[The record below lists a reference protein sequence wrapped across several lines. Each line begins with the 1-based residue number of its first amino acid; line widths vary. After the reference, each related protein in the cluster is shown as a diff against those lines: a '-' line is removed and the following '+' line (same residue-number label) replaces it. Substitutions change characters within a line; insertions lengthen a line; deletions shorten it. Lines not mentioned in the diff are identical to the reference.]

1 MIWGNFLHIYQPPD
15 QKEDTF
21 RQIFRES
28 YRPLIDI
35 LKENPR
41 AKLTLNI
48 TACLTEQFISH
59 GHQDL
64 IKDLKTLVK
73 SGQVELT
80 DSSKYHAF
88 LPLLPAEEIERQ
100 IKLNRQANKK
110 IFGKAYQ
117 PKGFH
122 LPEMAYSRRVAE
134 IVAKL
139 GYSWL
144 ILNETSYKGKLFSKV
159 DTSRIYKLR
168 GMPGLKILFRNRRL
182 SDLIQRG
189 QMWQT
194 DDFLKVVKEEIGKS
208 EYMITAMD
216 GETFGHHRP
225 GLEKFL
231 NQLYQENKIKTL
243 TVSEITDLMPEG
255 EEIEPLAGSWASME
269 SELKKKI
276 PYVQWKYPKNP
287 IHNKQW
293 ELTYLA
299 IKTLDLAKKDP
310 DFRKARRLLD
320 KALFSC
326 QYWWAGAVP
335 WWEIEYIEKGAY
347 FLRKVIETLKTT
359 PKDAKEKAKKL
370 YSEIVFTAFDWE
382 RSGLAHQK
390 SMNYTKKI
398 IKELGEEMA
407 GLSTLHSKK

>member
-21 RQIFRES
+21 RQIFDES
-28 YRPLIDI
+28 YRPLINI
-35 LKENPR
+35 LKENPG

-59 GHQDL
+59 GHRDL
-64 IKDLKTLVK
+64 IEDLKMLVK

-88 LPLLPAEEIERQ
+88 LPFLPDEEIERQ
-100 IKLNRQANKK
+100 IKLNYQTNKK
-110 IFGKAYQ
+110 IFGEVYR

-122 LPEMAYSRRVAE
+122 LPEMAYSRKIAE
-134 IVAKL
+134 IVADL

-144 ILNETSYKGKLFSKV
+144 ILNETSYEGKLFSKV
-159 DTSRIYKLR
+159 DTSKIYKLKGR
-168 GMPGLKILFRNRRL
+168 PKIKILFRNRRL
-182 SDLIQRG
+182 TDLIQRG

-194 DDFLKVVKEEIGKS
+194 EDFYKVVQEEVKEN
-208 EYMITAMD
+208 EYIITAMD

-231 NQLYQENKIKTL
+231 NQLLKENKIKTMKI
-243 TVSEITDLMPEG
+243 SEIVDSFPEG
-255 EEIEPLAGSWASME
+255 EEIEPLKGSWASME
-269 SELKKKI
+269 SELKKKVF
-276 PYVQWKYPKNP
+276 YAQWKYSGNP
-287 IHNKQW
+287 IHKKQW

-299 IKTLDLAKKDP
+299 IKTLNLAKEDP
-310 DFRKARRLLD
+310 NFKKARKLLD

-347 FLRKVIETLKTT
+347 FLRSVIEVLKTI
-359 PKDAKEKAKKL
+359 PKETKEKAKNL

-382 RSGLAHQK
+382 RSGLAHRK

-398 IKELGEEMA
+398 IKELGEEIA
-407 GLSTLHSKK
+407 KISTIHSKR